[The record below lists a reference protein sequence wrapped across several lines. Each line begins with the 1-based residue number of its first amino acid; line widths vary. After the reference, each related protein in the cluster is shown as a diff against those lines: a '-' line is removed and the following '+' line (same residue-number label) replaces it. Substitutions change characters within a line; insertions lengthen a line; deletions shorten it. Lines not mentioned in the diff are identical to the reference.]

1 LAGFLPA
8 GLSGVSAWA
17 AMETAPS
24 APVAVALMPLTT
36 LEATDFVC
44 RGLAPAFEDLEA
56 VAALA
61 LAAGFFAAVD
71 FLAAGFFAA
80 AVFLAAG
87 FAADFAAVFFAAVFF
102 AAGFLAAADLVAA
115 GFAAALAAGFFTV
128 LAAVFFLAAVDLLAD
143 FTAAA
148 LAAAGLAAAL
158 VLPVLVASFDRAAI
172 AAPAPEL
179 ALPALR
185 DFAAGFLAIANRSL
199 LARCDYPP
207 KANEYKWFRFR
218 FDFDPAK
225 HSGLFS

>member
-1 LAGFLPA
+1 
-8 GLSGVSAWA
+8 
-17 AMETAPS
+17 METAPS

-36 LEATDFVC
+36 FDATDFVC
-44 RGLAPAFEDLEA
+44 LGLAPAFEDREA
-56 VAALA
+56 VEVAALA
-61 LAAGFFAAVD
+61 LAAGFFAAV

-87 FAADFAAVFFAAVFF
+87 FAADFAAGFFAAVFF
-102 AAGFLAAADLVAA
+102 AAGFFAAADFLVAA
-115 GFAAALAAGFFTV
+115 GFAAALAAGFLAV
-128 LAAVFFLAAVDLLAD
+128 LAAVFLAAVDLLAD

-148 LAAAGLAAAL
+148 FAAAGLAAAL